1 MSQLTQP
8 NDNSLDI
15 GLRLISGDIH
25 DVLNRG
31 RVSPLEPIGLNHLID
46 VLLLFCHKR
55 IDRANQIIAIPRTA
69 YIKSRLLI
77 GAVPN
82 ARLRYQH

>member
-8 NDNSLDI
+8 NDNPLDI
-15 GLRLISGDIH
+15 SLGLISGNIH

-46 VLLLFCHKR
+46 VLLLFGHSR
-55 IDRANQIIAIPRTA
+55 IDRVNQITAIPRTA
-69 YIKSRLLI
+69 RTKSRRFT
-77 GAVPN
+77 GGFPN
-82 ARLRYQH
+82 SCR